1 MMMMMVVTM
10 MMMVV
15 TMTIKWWWRSKKLGP
30 VAACGLIC
38 EQSFCTTS
46 LKKRFCTT
54 GLKLWNFIRFVKKT
68 IKHFSAALT
77 CLTFSA
83 HWRKTFEQM
92 KRVVCVTNKKC
103 HNCQW
108 KVMMMM
114 AMLRTHP
121 GPGAS
126 VPNRAIPRRAR
137 LLRRRSGPQA
147 LFLVHLGNWWVS
159 FVFRQ
164 NKAHYERLPGW

>member
-1 MMMMMVVTM
+1 MM

-92 KRVVCVTNKKC
+92 KRVVCVTNKKVS
-103 HNCQW
+103 QLSMKSDDDDDDEW
-108 KVMMMM
+108 WWWQGEALTPDQEPVYQTGQSLDVQGSSD
-114 AMLRTHP
+114 AGRD
-121 GPGAS
+121 
-126 VPNRAIPRRAR
+126 PRHFF
-137 LLRRRSGPQA
+137 S
-147 LFLVHLGNWWVS
+147 S
-159 FVFRQ
+159 T
-164 NKAHYERLPGW
+164 